1 MVLTYKKKIDVV
13 TDNAIVLKVCGKLAE
28 HVAVPYSRVTDAY
41 GGYSGAPS
49 ASLPAAAAVAKPTT
63 TTNTTANKTRVL
75 ATNAT
80 NTTTTPTDYKINIF
94 VQPDPFAKKA
104 DNDATVKSITGT
116 TALAAIDT
124 ITKATYG
131 AMTATAATTSEA
143 AVKWTKKPAATGG
156 AKQITITATTDVGGY
171 VYCAVAK
178 SASRRR
184 MLNTTNATTSNTTAA
199 ATTTTATAEVTDL

>member
-13 TDNAIVLKVCGKLAE
+13 TDNAIVLKICGKLAE

-49 ASLPAAAAVAKPTT
+49 ASLPAAAAVAKTTT
-63 TTNTTANKTRVL
+63 TTNTTANKTRML
-75 ATNAT
+75 
-80 NTTTTPTDYKINIF
+80 NTTANKTTTPTDYKVNIF

-104 DNDATVKSITGT
+104 DNDATVKSVTGT

-131 AMTATAATTSEA
+131 VMTATAATTTEA

-184 MLNTTNATTSNTTAA
+184 MLNTTNASNTTTA
-199 ATTTTATAEVTDL
+199 ATTTTTTAEVTDL

>member
-41 GGYSGAPS
+41 GGYKGAPS
-49 ASLPAAAAVAKPTT
+49 ASLPAAAAVAKTTT
-63 TTNTTANKTRVL
+63 TTNTTANKTRML
-75 ATNAT
+75 
-80 NTTTTPTDYKINIF
+80 NTTANKTTTPTDYKINIF

-131 AMTATAATTSEA
+131 AMTATAATTTEA

-184 MLNTTNATTSNTTAA
+184 MLNTTNASNTTTTTT
-199 ATTTTATAEVTDL
+199 TTTTATAEVTDL